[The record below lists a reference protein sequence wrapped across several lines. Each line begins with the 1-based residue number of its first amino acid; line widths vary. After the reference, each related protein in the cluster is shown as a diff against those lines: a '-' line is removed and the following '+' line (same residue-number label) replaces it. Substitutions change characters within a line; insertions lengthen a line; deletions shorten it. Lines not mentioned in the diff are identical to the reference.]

1 MVFKKSISVKNSEIG
16 PVYAYDWEI
25 KPIKDI
31 VAVNESNLNSASDC
45 KIIEYIDINSVEH
58 GIINE
63 RTTMYLKDA
72 PTRARRILK
81 EGDVLISTVR
91 PNLKHYCIIRNEV
104 HCTIAS
110 TGFAVLTSKNVD
122 PAFLFYSITTETF
135 TNYLSAIAETSTTAY
150 PSITASV
157 ISESKIPYPRITE
170 QKAIANILSSLDSKI
185 ELNQQMNKTL
195 ESIAQT
201 LFKHWFIDFE
211 FPDEDGQPY
220 KSSGGEMADSEFGGI
235 PKGWKYA
242 HLKDILST
250 LESGSRPKGGATS
263 IGVPS
268 IGAEN
273 IIGLG
278 HYEYASTKYVP
289 TDFYKNMKSGK
300 VQDFDV
306 LLYKDGAQIGR
317 KSMFALGFP
326 FEEFCVNEHVFILRS
341 SEILN
346 QYYLYFWLDLPYI
359 TETITNLN
367 ANSAQ
372 PGINKQGVGSI
383 PILIPNKA
391 VIEKFGNLVNPFIK
405 SIFLN
410 SKESKKI
417 AEIRDLLLPKLVT
430 GKIRVP
436 LEDTNV

>member
-58 GIINE
+58 GIIKE

-72 PTRARRILK
+72 PTRAKRILK

-91 PNLKHYCIIRNEV
+91 PNLKHYCIIRNEL

-211 FPDEDGQPY
+211 FPDENGQPY
-220 KSSGGEMADSEFGGI
+220 KSSGGEMVDSELGSI
-235 PKGWKYA
+235 PKNWEIKMLNQIA
-242 HLKDILST
+242 ELK
-250 LESGSRPKGGATS
+250 
-263 IGVPS
+263 
-268 IGAEN
+268 
-273 IIGLG
+273 
-278 HYEYASTKYVP
+278 
-289 TDFYKNMKSGK
+289 
-300 VQDFDV
+300 
-306 LLYKDGAQIGR
+306 IGR
-317 KSMFALGFP
+317 TPPTAQKKWFSTNENDVPWVSIKDLGNAQTFVVDTGRYLTQGAVDQFNIP
-326 FEEFCVNEHVFILRS
+326 IIRSGTVVLSFKLTVGRVSITAMECISNEAIAQFKIK
-341 SEILN
+341 N
-346 QYYLYFWLDLPYI
+346 QSLPTSYLYFHLKSYDF
-359 TETITNLN
+359 
-367 ANSAQ
+367 
-372 PGINKQGVGSI
+372 NKVGSTS
-383 PILIPNKA
+383 
-391 VIEKFGNLVNPFIK
+391 
-405 SIFLN
+405 SIANATN
-410 SKESKKI
+410 SKEIAKI
-417 AEIRDLLLPKLVT
+417 PIIIPPRNILFPETASFDRILEKIKLNTLENRNLIKIRDFLLPRLISGKL
-430 GKIRVP
+430 RVP
-436 LEDTNV
+436 LEDPDV